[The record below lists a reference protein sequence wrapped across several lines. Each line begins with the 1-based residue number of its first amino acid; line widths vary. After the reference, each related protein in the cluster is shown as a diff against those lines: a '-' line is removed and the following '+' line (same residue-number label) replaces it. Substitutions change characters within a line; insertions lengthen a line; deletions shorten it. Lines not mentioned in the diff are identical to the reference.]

1 MERNTEMLEK
11 QKADL
16 RKEIRGQ
23 LRSLPEDEK
32 EQEQPDKP
40 SAKRVIRGIGIALL
54 VNICAAVIVAVLKA
68 VL

>member
-1 MERNTEMLEK
+1 MLTGETGF
-11 QKADL
+11 
-16 RKEIRGQ
+16 E
-23 LRSLPEDEK
+23 LPEDEK

-40 SAKRVIRGIGIALL
+40 STKRVIRGIGIALL